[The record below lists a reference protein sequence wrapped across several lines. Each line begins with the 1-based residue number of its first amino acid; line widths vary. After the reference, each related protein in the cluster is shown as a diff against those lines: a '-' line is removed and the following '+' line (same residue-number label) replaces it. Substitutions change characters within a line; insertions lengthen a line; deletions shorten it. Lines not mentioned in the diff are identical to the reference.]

1 MLASSLQTAHN
12 LRVLPE
18 IVQNLVDDLSVAV
31 ESRIRSAFDM
41 SKVSKELLTKGG
53 FFSLYSFVSPY
64 ALDSD

>member
-41 SKVSKELLTKGG
+41 SKISKELLAKGRII
-53 FFSLYSFVSPY
+53 SLYSLISSCV
-64 ALDSD
+64 

>member
-31 ESRIRSAFDM
+31 ESRIRTAFDM
-41 SKVSKELLTKGG
+41 SKISKELLAKGR
-53 FFSLYSFVSPY
+53 FFSLYSMIYPCV
-64 ALDSD
+64 LDSD